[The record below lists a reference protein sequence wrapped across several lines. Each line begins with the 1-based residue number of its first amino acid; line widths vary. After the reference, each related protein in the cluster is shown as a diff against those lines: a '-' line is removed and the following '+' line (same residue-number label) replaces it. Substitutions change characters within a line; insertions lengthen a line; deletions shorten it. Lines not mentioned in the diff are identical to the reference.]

1 MNKNSKTFLALILA
15 SIYRAS
21 SQNFDLQSKSLNI
34 SFGILWNL
42 FKPMIIILGIS
53 FIFSVGLRGSGL
65 RIEYLF
71 FNLLFWFFFVNVVN
85 TTVSLKIEKSYL
97 HIQSINIFN
106 FFFSHIFKLF
116 IQWFILLLLSLLTF
130 FILNLEI
137 PTIRILNSFVGIA
150 FIAQIY
156 ACIVSSI
163 LHDRDFLIELHQ
175 FFIQGLFF
183 ISATIIPISVIPE
196 EIRNILLYI
205 PLVHLQ
211 EFIKSPVTG
220 IELPYI
226 DVTYPILFII
236 LGSVLVIP
244 GLFFKGKRIYA
255 SLKR

>member
-1 MNKNSKTFLALILA
+1 MNKKSKTFLALILA

-21 SQNFDLQSKSLNI
+21 SQNFDLQGKNFNI

-42 FKPMIIILGIS
+42 FKQVIVIAGIS
-53 FIFSVGLRGSGL
+53 FVFSVGLRGTGL

-71 FNLLFWFFFVNVVN
+71 FNLLLWFFFAEVVN

-97 HIQSINIFN
+97 FLNSINIYN
-106 FFFSHIFKLF
+106 FLFSHIFRLF
-116 IQWFILLLLSLLTF
+116 IQWFILLLLSLMTF
-130 FILNLEI
+130 FILKLQI
-137 PTIRILNSFVGIA
+137 PVIKILYSFVGVA
-150 FIAQIY
+150 FLAQIY

-175 FFIQGLFF
+175 FFMQALFF
-183 ISATIIPISVIPE
+183 ASSTVIPISILPE
-196 EIRNILLYI
+196 EIRDILLYI

-220 IELPYI
+220 IELSYI

-236 LGSVLVIP
+236 FGSVLVMP

-255 SLKR
+255 SIKR